1 MKKIDVLENELYGC
15 IYTIPRL
22 KNYDKIWSKISNDK
36 EILKEA
42 ITITR
47 DKFDENDT
55 VVAPTICYS
64 ILFDYEQVDK
74 EVYED
79 LVRSIYSN
87 RDIARI
93 VMDGASNGGNSFL
106 LMTLWNQNLKLTE
119 EQKAFAVDEAMNK
132 IGTVRYQNN
141 RDEYNKALKNKG
153 ISDKM
158 TINIPDTNI
167 PIGLETYYM
176 RINYLASLL
185 STTQAH
191 GTGEFDIRFWIL
203 RNPNW
208 SNLEKEKLVYD
219 FWYDEEDFKT
229 CLIEWESAII
239 NDPVNFKDS
248 EFLFETFDIYECT
261 YQMLLEFYKDKETA
275 DRLNK
280 AKKEG
285 KRIIAVGT
293 TSVRTL
299 ETVANNDG
307 TIRSE
312 HGNTSIFIYPP
323 YKFKFVDS
331 LITNFHL
338 PESTLLMLVS
348 SLMGKENME
357 KCYKIAVDNNY
368 RFFSFGDCMFIN

>member
-22 KNYDKIWSKISNDK
+22 KNYDKIWSKISSDK

-47 DKFDENDT
+47 DKFDERDT
-55 VVAPTICYS
+55 VVAPTICDS
-64 ILFDYEQVDK
+64 ILFNHEEVDRDIYET
-74 EVYED
+74 
-79 LVRSIYSN
+79 LVKAIYSN
-87 RDIARI
+87 RDIART

-176 RINYLASLL
+176 RINYLASVL
-185 STTQAH
+185 SRTQAH
-191 GTGEFDIRFWIL
+191 GKGEFDIRFWIL

-275 DRLNK
+275 DRIWDEIEFCKTMRKLREVSN
-280 AKKEG
+280 KKE
-285 KRIIAVGT
+285 
-293 TSVRTL
+293 
-299 ETVANNDG
+299 
-307 TIRSE
+307 
-312 HGNTSIFIYPP
+312 
-323 YKFKFVDS
+323 FV
-331 LITNFHL
+331 
-338 PESTLLMLVS
+338 PK
-348 SLMGKENME
+348 KEI
-357 KCYKIAVDNNY
+357 K
-368 RFFSFGDCMFIN
+368 

>member
-1 MKKIDVLENELYGC
+1 MKKIAVLENELYGC

-22 KNYDKIWSKISNDK
+22 KNYDKIWSKISSDK

-47 DKFDENDT
+47 DKFDERDT
-55 VVAPTICYS
+55 VVAPTICDS
-64 ILFDYEQVDK
+64 ILFNHEEVDRDIYET
-74 EVYED
+74 
-79 LVRSIYSN
+79 LVKAIYSN
-87 RDIARI
+87 RDIARTVI
-93 VMDGASNGGNSFL
+93 DGASNGGNSFL

-153 ISDKM
+153 INDKM

-191 GTGEFDIRFWIL
+191 GKGEFDIRFWIL
-203 RNPNW
+203 RNSNW
-208 SNLEKEKLVYD
+208 STSEKEKLVHD

-275 DRLNK
+275 DRIWDEIEFCKTMRKLREVSN
-280 AKKEG
+280 KKE
-285 KRIIAVGT
+285 
-293 TSVRTL
+293 
-299 ETVANNDG
+299 
-307 TIRSE
+307 
-312 HGNTSIFIYPP
+312 
-323 YKFKFVDS
+323 FV
-331 LITNFHL
+331 
-338 PESTLLMLVS
+338 PK
-348 SLMGKENME
+348 KEI
-357 KCYKIAVDNNY
+357 K
-368 RFFSFGDCMFIN
+368 

>member
-1 MKKIDVLENELYGC
+1 MKKIDALDNELYGC
-15 IYTIPRL
+15 VYGIPR
-22 KNYDKIWSKISNDK
+22 KGNYNDIWSKISSDK
-36 EILKEA
+36 EVLKEA
-42 ITITR
+42 IVITR
-47 DKFDENDT
+47 DKFDERDT
-55 VVAPTICYS
+55 VVAPTICDS
-64 ILFDYEQVDK
+64 ILFNHEEVDRDIYET
-74 EVYED
+74 
-79 LVRSIYSN
+79 LVKAIYSN
-87 RDIARI
+87 RDIART

-153 ISDKM
+153 INDKM

-191 GTGEFDIRFWIL
+191 GKGEFDIRFWIL

-208 SNLEKEKLVYD
+208 STNEKEKLVHD
-219 FWYDEEDFKT
+219 FWYDEEDFKS
-229 CLIEWESAII
+229 CLVEWESAII

-275 DRLNK
+275 DRIWDEIEFCKTMCKLREISN
-280 AKKEG
+280 KKE
-285 KRIIAVGT
+285 
-293 TSVRTL
+293 
-299 ETVANNDG
+299 
-307 TIRSE
+307 
-312 HGNTSIFIYPP
+312 
-323 YKFKFVDS
+323 FV
-331 LITNFHL
+331 
-338 PESTLLMLVS
+338 PK
-348 SLMGKENME
+348 KEI
-357 KCYKIAVDNNY
+357 K
-368 RFFSFGDCMFIN
+368 

>member
-22 KNYDKIWSKISNDK
+22 KNYDKIWSKISSDK

-47 DKFDENDT
+47 DKFDERDT
-55 VVAPTICYS
+55 VVAPTICDS
-64 ILFDYEQVDK
+64 ILFNHEEVDRDIYET
-74 EVYED
+74 
-79 LVRSIYSN
+79 LVKAIYSN
-87 RDIARI
+87 RDIART

-153 ISDKM
+153 INDKM

-191 GTGEFDIRFWIL
+191 GKGEFDIRFWIL
-203 RNPNW
+203 RSPNW
-208 SNLEKEKLVYD
+208 STSEKEKLVHD

-261 YQMLLEFYKDKETA
+261 YQTLLEFYKDKETA
-275 DRLNK
+275 DRIWDEIEFCKTMRKLREVSN
-280 AKKEG
+280 KKE
-285 KRIIAVGT
+285 
-293 TSVRTL
+293 
-299 ETVANNDG
+299 
-307 TIRSE
+307 
-312 HGNTSIFIYPP
+312 
-323 YKFKFVDS
+323 FV
-331 LITNFHL
+331 
-338 PESTLLMLVS
+338 PK
-348 SLMGKENME
+348 KEI
-357 KCYKIAVDNNY
+357 K
-368 RFFSFGDCMFIN
+368 

>member
-22 KNYDKIWSKISNDK
+22 KNYDKIWSKISSDK

-47 DKFDENDT
+47 DKFDERDT
-55 VVAPTICYS
+55 VVAPTICDS
-64 ILFDYEQVDK
+64 ILFNHEEVDRDIYET
-74 EVYED
+74 
-79 LVRSIYSN
+79 LVKAIYSN
-87 RDIARI
+87 RDIART

-153 ISDKM
+153 INDKM

-191 GTGEFDIRFWIL
+191 GKGEFDIRFWIL
-203 RNPNW
+203 RSPNW
-208 SNLEKEKLVYD
+208 STSEKEKLVHD

-275 DRLNK
+275 DRIWDEIEFCKTMRKLREVSN
-280 AKKEG
+280 KKE
-285 KRIIAVGT
+285 
-293 TSVRTL
+293 
-299 ETVANNDG
+299 
-307 TIRSE
+307 
-312 HGNTSIFIYPP
+312 
-323 YKFKFVDS
+323 FV
-331 LITNFHL
+331 
-338 PESTLLMLVS
+338 PK
-348 SLMGKENME
+348 KEI
-357 KCYKIAVDNNY
+357 K
-368 RFFSFGDCMFIN
+368 

>member
-22 KNYDKIWSKISNDK
+22 KNYDKIWSKISSDK

-74 EVYED
+74 EIYED

-208 SNLEKEKLVYD
+208 SNLEKEKLVHD

-229 CLIEWESAII
+229 CLIEWKSAII

-275 DRLNK
+275 DRIYDEIEFCKTMRKLRECSNRK
-280 AKKEG
+280 EFIPKKEI
-285 KRIIAVGT
+285 K
-293 TSVRTL
+293 
-299 ETVANNDG
+299 
-307 TIRSE
+307 
-312 HGNTSIFIYPP
+312 
-323 YKFKFVDS
+323 
-331 LITNFHL
+331 
-338 PESTLLMLVS
+338 
-348 SLMGKENME
+348 
-357 KCYKIAVDNNY
+357 
-368 RFFSFGDCMFIN
+368 

>member
-15 IYTIPRL
+15 IYTIPRF
-22 KNYDKIWSKISNDK
+22 KNYDKIWSKISSDK

-47 DKFDENDT
+47 DKFDERDT
-55 VVAPTICYS
+55 VVAPTICDS
-64 ILFDYEQVDK
+64 ILFNHEEVDRDIYET
-74 EVYED
+74 
-79 LVRSIYSN
+79 LVKAIYSN
-87 RDIARI
+87 RDIART

-153 ISDKM
+153 INDKM

-191 GTGEFDIRFWIL
+191 GKGEFDIRFWIL
-203 RNPNW
+203 RNSNW
-208 SNLEKEKLVYD
+208 STSEKEKLVHD

-275 DRLNK
+275 DRIWDEIEFCKTMRKLREVSN
-280 AKKEG
+280 KKE
-285 KRIIAVGT
+285 
-293 TSVRTL
+293 
-299 ETVANNDG
+299 
-307 TIRSE
+307 
-312 HGNTSIFIYPP
+312 
-323 YKFKFVDS
+323 FV
-331 LITNFHL
+331 
-338 PESTLLMLVS
+338 PK
-348 SLMGKENME
+348 KEI
-357 KCYKIAVDNNY
+357 K
-368 RFFSFGDCMFIN
+368 

>member
-22 KNYDKIWSKISNDK
+22 KNYDKIWSKISSDK

-42 ITITR
+42 IVITR
-47 DKFDENDT
+47 DKFDERDT
-55 VVAPTICYS
+55 VVAPTICDS
-64 ILFDYEQVDK
+64 ILFNHEEVDRDIYET
-74 EVYED
+74 
-79 LVRSIYSN
+79 LVKAIYSN
-87 RDIARI
+87 RDIART

-153 ISDKM
+153 INDKM

-191 GTGEFDIRFWIL
+191 GKGEFDIRFWIL
-203 RNPNW
+203 RNSNW
-208 SNLEKEKLVYD
+208 STSEKEKLVHD
-219 FWYDEEDFKT
+219 FWYDEEDFKS
-229 CLIEWESAII
+229 CLVEWESAII

-261 YQMLLEFYKDKETA
+261 YQTLLEFYKDKETA
-275 DRLNK
+275 DRIWDEIEFCKTMRKLREVSN
-280 AKKEG
+280 KKE
-285 KRIIAVGT
+285 
-293 TSVRTL
+293 
-299 ETVANNDG
+299 
-307 TIRSE
+307 
-312 HGNTSIFIYPP
+312 
-323 YKFKFVDS
+323 FV
-331 LITNFHL
+331 
-338 PESTLLMLVS
+338 PK
-348 SLMGKENME
+348 KEI
-357 KCYKIAVDNNY
+357 K
-368 RFFSFGDCMFIN
+368 

>member
-1 MKKIDVLENELYGC
+1 MKKIAVLENELYGC

-22 KNYDKIWSKISNDK
+22 KNYDKIWSKISSDK

-47 DKFDENDT
+47 DKFDERDT
-55 VVAPTICYS
+55 VVAPTICDS
-64 ILFDYEQVDK
+64 ILFNHEEVDRDIYET
-74 EVYED
+74 
-79 LVRSIYSN
+79 LVKAIYSN
-87 RDIARI
+87 RDIARTVI
-93 VMDGASNGGNSFL
+93 DGASNGGNSFL

-153 ISDKM
+153 INDKM

-191 GTGEFDIRFWIL
+191 GKGEFDIRFWIL
-203 RNPNW
+203 RSPNW
-208 SNLEKEKLVYD
+208 SINEKEKLVHD

-261 YQMLLEFYKDKETA
+261 YQMLLEFYNNKDIA
-275 DRLNK
+275 DRIWDEIEFCKTMRKLREVSN
-280 AKKEG
+280 KKE
-285 KRIIAVGT
+285 
-293 TSVRTL
+293 
-299 ETVANNDG
+299 
-307 TIRSE
+307 
-312 HGNTSIFIYPP
+312 
-323 YKFKFVDS
+323 FV
-331 LITNFHL
+331 
-338 PESTLLMLVS
+338 PK
-348 SLMGKENME
+348 KEI
-357 KCYKIAVDNNY
+357 K
-368 RFFSFGDCMFIN
+368 

>member
-22 KNYDKIWSKISNDK
+22 KNYDKIWSKISSDK

-47 DKFDENDT
+47 DKFDERDT
-55 VVAPTICYS
+55 VVAPTICDS
-64 ILFDYEQVDK
+64 ILFNHEEVDRDIYET
-74 EVYED
+74 
-79 LVRSIYSN
+79 LVKAIYSN
-87 RDIARI
+87 RDIART

-153 ISDKM
+153 INDKM

-191 GTGEFDIRFWIL
+191 GKGEFDIRFWIL
-203 RNPNW
+203 RNSNW
-208 SNLEKEKLVYD
+208 STSEKEKLVHD

-248 EFLFETFDIYECT
+248 DFLFETFDIYECT

-275 DRLNK
+275 DRIWDEIEFCKTMRKLREVSN
-280 AKKEG
+280 KKE
-285 KRIIAVGT
+285 
-293 TSVRTL
+293 
-299 ETVANNDG
+299 
-307 TIRSE
+307 
-312 HGNTSIFIYPP
+312 
-323 YKFKFVDS
+323 FV
-331 LITNFHL
+331 
-338 PESTLLMLVS
+338 PK
-348 SLMGKENME
+348 KEI
-357 KCYKIAVDNNY
+357 K
-368 RFFSFGDCMFIN
+368 

>member
-22 KNYDKIWSKISNDK
+22 KNYDKIWSKISSDK

-47 DKFDENDT
+47 DKFDERDT
-55 VVAPTICYS
+55 VVAPTICDS
-64 ILFDYEQVDK
+64 ILFNHEEVDRDIYET
-74 EVYED
+74 
-79 LVRSIYSN
+79 LVKAIYSN
-87 RDIARI
+87 RDIARTVI
-93 VMDGASNGGNSFL
+93 DGASNGGNSFL

-153 ISDKM
+153 INDKM

-191 GTGEFDIRFWIL
+191 GKGEFDIRFWIL
-203 RNPNW
+203 RSPNW
-208 SNLEKEKLVYD
+208 SNLEKEKLVHD

-229 CLIEWESAII
+229 CLVEWESAII

-275 DRLNK
+275 DRIWDEIEFCKTMRKLREVSN
-280 AKKEG
+280 KKE
-285 KRIIAVGT
+285 
-293 TSVRTL
+293 
-299 ETVANNDG
+299 
-307 TIRSE
+307 
-312 HGNTSIFIYPP
+312 
-323 YKFKFVDS
+323 FV
-331 LITNFHL
+331 
-338 PESTLLMLVS
+338 PK
-348 SLMGKENME
+348 KEI
-357 KCYKIAVDNNY
+357 K
-368 RFFSFGDCMFIN
+368 

>member
-22 KNYDKIWSKISNDK
+22 KNYDKIWSKISSDK

-47 DKFDENDT
+47 DKFDERDT
-55 VVAPTICYS
+55 VVAPTICDS
-64 ILFDYEQVDK
+64 ILFNHEEVDRDIYET
-74 EVYED
+74 
-79 LVRSIYSN
+79 LVKAIYSN
-87 RDIARI
+87 RDIART

-153 ISDKM
+153 INDKM

-191 GTGEFDIRFWIL
+191 GKGEFDIRFWIL
-203 RNPNW
+203 RNSNW
-208 SNLEKEKLVYD
+208 STSEKEKLVHD

-261 YQMLLEFYKDKETA
+261 YQMLLEFYNNKDIA
-275 DRLNK
+275 DRIWDEIEFCKTMRKLREVSN
-280 AKKEG
+280 KKE
-285 KRIIAVGT
+285 
-293 TSVRTL
+293 
-299 ETVANNDG
+299 
-307 TIRSE
+307 
-312 HGNTSIFIYPP
+312 
-323 YKFKFVDS
+323 FV
-331 LITNFHL
+331 
-338 PESTLLMLVS
+338 PK
-348 SLMGKENME
+348 KEI
-357 KCYKIAVDNNY
+357 K
-368 RFFSFGDCMFIN
+368 

>member
-22 KNYDKIWSKISNDK
+22 KNYDKIWSKISSDK

-47 DKFDENDT
+47 DKFDERDT
-55 VVAPTICYS
+55 VVAPTICDS
-64 ILFDYEQVDK
+64 ILFNHEEVDK
-74 EVYED
+74 EVYEA
-79 LVRSIYSN
+79 LVKAIYSN
-87 RDIARI
+87 RDIART

-153 ISDKM
+153 INDKM

-191 GTGEFDIRFWIL
+191 GKGEFDIRFWIL
-203 RNPNW
+203 RNSNW
-208 SNLEKEKLVYD
+208 STSEKEKLVHD

-275 DRLNK
+275 DRIWDEIEFCKTMRKLREVSN
-280 AKKEG
+280 KKE
-285 KRIIAVGT
+285 
-293 TSVRTL
+293 
-299 ETVANNDG
+299 
-307 TIRSE
+307 
-312 HGNTSIFIYPP
+312 
-323 YKFKFVDS
+323 FV
-331 LITNFHL
+331 
-338 PESTLLMLVS
+338 PK
-348 SLMGKENME
+348 KEI
-357 KCYKIAVDNNY
+357 K
-368 RFFSFGDCMFIN
+368 

>member
-22 KNYDKIWSKISNDK
+22 KNYDKIWSKISSDK

-74 EVYED
+74 EIYED

-141 RDEYNKALKNKG
+141 RDEYNKALK
-153 ISDKM
+153 I
-158 TINIPDTNI
+158 
-167 PIGLETYYM
+167 
-176 RINYLASLL
+176 
-185 STTQAH
+185 
-191 GTGEFDIRFWIL
+191 
-203 RNPNW
+203 
-208 SNLEKEKLVYD
+208 KE
-219 FWYDEEDFKT
+219 
-229 CLIEWESAII
+229 
-239 NDPVNFKDS
+239 
-248 EFLFETFDIYECT
+248 
-261 YQMLLEFYKDKETA
+261 
-275 DRLNK
+275 
-280 AKKEG
+280 
-285 KRIIAVGT
+285 
-293 TSVRTL
+293 
-299 ETVANNDG
+299 
-307 TIRSE
+307 
-312 HGNTSIFIYPP
+312 
-323 YKFKFVDS
+323 
-331 LITNFHL
+331 
-338 PESTLLMLVS
+338 
-348 SLMGKENME
+348 
-357 KCYKIAVDNNY
+357 
-368 RFFSFGDCMFIN
+368 

>member
-1 MKKIDVLENELYGC
+1 MKKIDALDNELYGC
-15 IYTIPRL
+15 VYGIPR
-22 KNYDKIWSKISNDK
+22 KGNYNDIWSKISSDK
-36 EILKEA
+36 EVLKEA
-42 ITITR
+42 IVITR
-47 DKFDENDT
+47 DKFDERDT
-55 VVAPTICYS
+55 VVAPTICDS
-64 ILFDYEQVDK
+64 ILFNHEEVDRDIYET
-74 EVYED
+74 
-79 LVRSIYSN
+79 LVKAIYSN
-87 RDIARI
+87 RDIART

-153 ISDKM
+153 INDKM

-191 GTGEFDIRFWIL
+191 GKGEFDIRFWIL

-208 SNLEKEKLVYD
+208 STNEKEKLVHD
-219 FWYDEEDFKT
+219 FWYDEEDFKS
-229 CLIEWESAII
+229 CLVEWESAII

-275 DRLNK
+275 DRIWDEIEFCKTMRKLREPSN
-280 AKKEG
+280 KKE
-285 KRIIAVGT
+285 
-293 TSVRTL
+293 
-299 ETVANNDG
+299 
-307 TIRSE
+307 
-312 HGNTSIFIYPP
+312 
-323 YKFKFVDS
+323 FV
-331 LITNFHL
+331 
-338 PESTLLMLVS
+338 PK
-348 SLMGKENME
+348 KEI
-357 KCYKIAVDNNY
+357 K
-368 RFFSFGDCMFIN
+368 

>member
-22 KNYDKIWSKISNDK
+22 KNYDKIWSKISSDK

-47 DKFDENDT
+47 DKFDERDT
-55 VVAPTICYS
+55 VVAPTICDS
-64 ILFDYEQVDK
+64 ILFNHEEVDRDIYET
-74 EVYED
+74 
-79 LVRSIYSN
+79 LVKAIYSN
-87 RDIARI
+87 RDIART

-153 ISDKM
+153 INDKM

-191 GTGEFDIRFWIL
+191 GKGEFDIRFWIL
-203 RNPNW
+203 RNSNW
-208 SNLEKEKLVYD
+208 STSEKEKLVHD
-219 FWYDEEDFKT
+219 FWYDEEDFKS

-261 YQMLLEFYKDKETA
+261 YQMLLEFYNNKDIA
-275 DRLNK
+275 DRIWDEIEFCKTMRKLREVSN
-280 AKKEG
+280 KKE
-285 KRIIAVGT
+285 
-293 TSVRTL
+293 
-299 ETVANNDG
+299 
-307 TIRSE
+307 
-312 HGNTSIFIYPP
+312 
-323 YKFKFVDS
+323 FV
-331 LITNFHL
+331 
-338 PESTLLMLVS
+338 PK
-348 SLMGKENME
+348 KEI
-357 KCYKIAVDNNY
+357 K
-368 RFFSFGDCMFIN
+368 

>member
-22 KNYDKIWSKISNDK
+22 KNYDKIWSKISSDK

-47 DKFDENDT
+47 DKFDERDT
-55 VVAPTICYS
+55 VVAPTICDS
-64 ILFDYEQVDK
+64 ILFNHEEVDRDIYET
-74 EVYED
+74 
-79 LVRSIYSN
+79 LVKAIYSN
-87 RDIARI
+87 RDIART

-153 ISDKM
+153 INDKM

-191 GTGEFDIRFWIL
+191 GKGEFDIRFWIL
-203 RNPNW
+203 RSPNW
-208 SNLEKEKLVYD
+208 SNLEKEKLVHD
-219 FWYDEEDFKT
+219 FWYDEEDFKA

-261 YQMLLEFYKDKETA
+261 YQMLLEFYNNKDIA
-275 DRLNK
+275 DRIWDEIEFCKTMRKLREVSN
-280 AKKEG
+280 KKE
-285 KRIIAVGT
+285 
-293 TSVRTL
+293 
-299 ETVANNDG
+299 
-307 TIRSE
+307 
-312 HGNTSIFIYPP
+312 
-323 YKFKFVDS
+323 FV
-331 LITNFHL
+331 
-338 PESTLLMLVS
+338 PK
-348 SLMGKENME
+348 KEI
-357 KCYKIAVDNNY
+357 K
-368 RFFSFGDCMFIN
+368 

>member
-22 KNYDKIWSKISNDK
+22 KNYDKIWSKISSDK

-47 DKFDENDT
+47 DKFDERDT
-55 VVAPTICYS
+55 VVAPTICDS
-64 ILFDYEQVDK
+64 ILFNHEEVDRDIYET
-74 EVYED
+74 
-79 LVRSIYSN
+79 LVKAIYSN
-87 RDIARI
+87 RDIART

-153 ISDKM
+153 INDKM

-191 GTGEFDIRFWIL
+191 GKGEFDIRFWIL
-203 RNPNW
+203 RSPNW
-208 SNLEKEKLVYD
+208 STSEKEKLVHD
-219 FWYDEEDFKT
+219 FWYDEEDFKS

-261 YQMLLEFYKDKETA
+261 YQMLLEFYNNKDIA
-275 DRLNK
+275 DRIWDEIEFCKTMRKLREVSN
-280 AKKEG
+280 KKE
-285 KRIIAVGT
+285 
-293 TSVRTL
+293 
-299 ETVANNDG
+299 
-307 TIRSE
+307 
-312 HGNTSIFIYPP
+312 
-323 YKFKFVDS
+323 FV
-331 LITNFHL
+331 
-338 PESTLLMLVS
+338 PK
-348 SLMGKENME
+348 KEI
-357 KCYKIAVDNNY
+357 K
-368 RFFSFGDCMFIN
+368 

>member
-22 KNYDKIWSKISNDK
+22 KNYNKIWSKISSDK

-47 DKFDENDT
+47 DKFDERDT
-55 VVAPTICYS
+55 VVAPTICDS
-64 ILFDYEQVDK
+64 ILFNHEEVDRDIYET
-74 EVYED
+74 
-79 LVRSIYSN
+79 LVKAIYSN
-87 RDIARI
+87 RDIART

-153 ISDKM
+153 INDKM

-191 GTGEFDIRFWIL
+191 GKGEFDIRFWIL
-203 RNPNW
+203 RNSNW
-208 SNLEKEKLVYD
+208 STSEKEKLVHD

-275 DRLNK
+275 DRIWDEIEFCKTMRKLREVSN
-280 AKKEG
+280 KKE
-285 KRIIAVGT
+285 
-293 TSVRTL
+293 
-299 ETVANNDG
+299 
-307 TIRSE
+307 
-312 HGNTSIFIYPP
+312 
-323 YKFKFVDS
+323 FV
-331 LITNFHL
+331 
-338 PESTLLMLVS
+338 PK
-348 SLMGKENME
+348 KEI
-357 KCYKIAVDNNY
+357 K
-368 RFFSFGDCMFIN
+368 

>member
-22 KNYDKIWSKISNDK
+22 KNYDKIWSKISSDK

-47 DKFDENDT
+47 DKFDERDT
-55 VVAPTICYS
+55 VVAPTICDS
-64 ILFDYEQVDK
+64 ILFNHEEVDRDIYET
-74 EVYED
+74 
-79 LVRSIYSN
+79 LVKAIYSN
-87 RDIARI
+87 RDIART

-119 EQKAFAVDEAMNK
+119 EQKAFAADEAMNK

-153 ISDKM
+153 INDKM

-191 GTGEFDIRFWIL
+191 GKGEFDIRFWIL
-203 RNPNW
+203 RNSNW
-208 SNLEKEKLVYD
+208 STSEKEKLVHD
-219 FWYDEEDFKT
+219 FWYDEEDFKS

-275 DRLNK
+275 DRIWDEIEFCKTMRKLREVSN
-280 AKKEG
+280 KKE
-285 KRIIAVGT
+285 
-293 TSVRTL
+293 
-299 ETVANNDG
+299 
-307 TIRSE
+307 
-312 HGNTSIFIYPP
+312 
-323 YKFKFVDS
+323 FV
-331 LITNFHL
+331 
-338 PESTLLMLVS
+338 PK
-348 SLMGKENME
+348 KEI
-357 KCYKIAVDNNY
+357 K
-368 RFFSFGDCMFIN
+368 

>member
-15 IYTIPRL
+15 IYTIPRF
-22 KNYDKIWSKISNDK
+22 KNYDKIWSKISSDK

-47 DKFDENDT
+47 DKFDERDT
-55 VVAPTICYS
+55 VVAPTICDS
-64 ILFDYEQVDK
+64 ILFNHEEVDRDIYET
-74 EVYED
+74 
-79 LVRSIYSN
+79 LVKAIYSN
-87 RDIARI
+87 RDIART

-176 RINYLASLL
+176 RINYLASVL
-185 STTQAH
+185 SRTQAH
-191 GTGEFDIRFWIL
+191 GKGEFDIRFWIL

-275 DRLNK
+275 DRIWDEIEFCKTMRKLREVSN
-280 AKKEG
+280 KKE
-285 KRIIAVGT
+285 
-293 TSVRTL
+293 
-299 ETVANNDG
+299 
-307 TIRSE
+307 
-312 HGNTSIFIYPP
+312 
-323 YKFKFVDS
+323 FV
-331 LITNFHL
+331 
-338 PESTLLMLVS
+338 PK
-348 SLMGKENME
+348 KEI
-357 KCYKIAVDNNY
+357 K
-368 RFFSFGDCMFIN
+368 

>member
-22 KNYDKIWSKISNDK
+22 KNYDKIWSKISSDK

-141 RDEYNKALKNKG
+141 REEYNKALKNKG

-229 CLIEWESAII
+229 CLIEWKSAII
-239 NDPVNFKDS
+239 NEPVNFKDS

-275 DRLNK
+275 DRIYDEIEFCKTMRKLRERSNRK
-280 AKKEG
+280 EFIPKKEI
-285 KRIIAVGT
+285 K
-293 TSVRTL
+293 
-299 ETVANNDG
+299 
-307 TIRSE
+307 
-312 HGNTSIFIYPP
+312 
-323 YKFKFVDS
+323 
-331 LITNFHL
+331 
-338 PESTLLMLVS
+338 
-348 SLMGKENME
+348 
-357 KCYKIAVDNNY
+357 
-368 RFFSFGDCMFIN
+368 

>member
-22 KNYDKIWSKISNDK
+22 KNYDKIWSKISSDK

-47 DKFDENDT
+47 DKFDERDT
-55 VVAPTICYS
+55 VVAPTICDS
-64 ILFDYEQVDK
+64 ILFNHEEVDRDIYET
-74 EVYED
+74 
-79 LVRSIYSN
+79 LVKAIYSN
-87 RDIARI
+87 RDIARTVI
-93 VMDGASNGGNSFL
+93 DGASNGGNSFL

-153 ISDKM
+153 INDKM

-191 GTGEFDIRFWIL
+191 GKGEFDIRFWIL
-203 RNPNW
+203 RNSNW
-208 SNLEKEKLVYD
+208 STSEKEKLVHD

-261 YQMLLEFYKDKETA
+261 YQMLLEFYNNKDIA
-275 DRLNK
+275 DRIWDEIEFCKTMRKLREVSN
-280 AKKEG
+280 KKE
-285 KRIIAVGT
+285 
-293 TSVRTL
+293 
-299 ETVANNDG
+299 
-307 TIRSE
+307 
-312 HGNTSIFIYPP
+312 
-323 YKFKFVDS
+323 FV
-331 LITNFHL
+331 
-338 PESTLLMLVS
+338 PK
-348 SLMGKENME
+348 KEI
-357 KCYKIAVDNNY
+357 K
-368 RFFSFGDCMFIN
+368 

>member
-22 KNYDKIWSKISNDK
+22 KNYDKIWSKISSDK

-47 DKFDENDT
+47 DKFDERDT
-55 VVAPTICYS
+55 VVAPTICDS
-64 ILFDYEQVDK
+64 ILFNHEEVDRDIYET
-74 EVYED
+74 
-79 LVRSIYSN
+79 LVKAIYSN
-87 RDIARI
+87 RDIART

-153 ISDKM
+153 INDKM

-191 GTGEFDIRFWIL
+191 GKGEFDIRFWIL
-203 RNPNW
+203 RNSNW
-208 SNLEKEKLVYD
+208 STSEKEKLVHD

-248 EFLFETFDIYECT
+248 DFLFETFDIYECT
-261 YQMLLEFYKDKETA
+261 YQMLLEFYNNKDIA
-275 DRLNK
+275 DRIWDEIEFCKTMRKLREVSN
-280 AKKEG
+280 KKE
-285 KRIIAVGT
+285 
-293 TSVRTL
+293 
-299 ETVANNDG
+299 
-307 TIRSE
+307 
-312 HGNTSIFIYPP
+312 
-323 YKFKFVDS
+323 FV
-331 LITNFHL
+331 
-338 PESTLLMLVS
+338 PK
-348 SLMGKENME
+348 KEI
-357 KCYKIAVDNNY
+357 K
-368 RFFSFGDCMFIN
+368 

>member
-22 KNYDKIWSKISNDK
+22 KNYDKIWSKISSDK

-47 DKFDENDT
+47 DKFDERDT
-55 VVAPTICYS
+55 VVAPTICDS
-64 ILFDYEQVDK
+64 ILFNHEEVDRDIYET
-74 EVYED
+74 
-79 LVRSIYSN
+79 LVKAIYSN
-87 RDIARI
+87 RDIART

-153 ISDKM
+153 INDKM

-191 GTGEFDIRFWIL
+191 GKGEFDIRFWIL
-203 RNPNW
+203 RNSNW
-208 SNLEKEKLVYD
+208 STSEKEKLVHD

-248 EFLFETFDIYECT
+248 DFLFETFDIYECT
-261 YQMLLEFYKDKETA
+261 YQTLLEFYKDKETA
-275 DRLNK
+275 NRIWDEIEFCKTMRKLREVSN
-280 AKKEG
+280 KKE
-285 KRIIAVGT
+285 
-293 TSVRTL
+293 
-299 ETVANNDG
+299 
-307 TIRSE
+307 
-312 HGNTSIFIYPP
+312 
-323 YKFKFVDS
+323 FV
-331 LITNFHL
+331 
-338 PESTLLMLVS
+338 PK
-348 SLMGKENME
+348 KEI
-357 KCYKIAVDNNY
+357 K
-368 RFFSFGDCMFIN
+368 

>member
-22 KNYDKIWSKISNDK
+22 KNYDKIWSKISSDK

-47 DKFDENDT
+47 DKFDERDT
-55 VVAPTICYS
+55 VVAPTICDS
-64 ILFDYEQVDK
+64 ILFNHEEVDRDIYET
-74 EVYED
+74 
-79 LVRSIYSN
+79 LVKAIYSN
-87 RDIARI
+87 RDIARTVI
-93 VMDGASNGGNSFL
+93 DGASNGGNSFL

-153 ISDKM
+153 INDKM

-191 GTGEFDIRFWIL
+191 GKGEFDIRFWIL
-203 RNPNW
+203 RSPNW
-208 SNLEKEKLVYD
+208 SINEKEKLVHD

-261 YQMLLEFYKDKETA
+261 YQMLLEFYNNKDIA
-275 DRLNK
+275 DRIWDEIEFCKTMRKLREVSN
-280 AKKEG
+280 KKE
-285 KRIIAVGT
+285 
-293 TSVRTL
+293 
-299 ETVANNDG
+299 
-307 TIRSE
+307 
-312 HGNTSIFIYPP
+312 
-323 YKFKFVDS
+323 FV
-331 LITNFHL
+331 
-338 PESTLLMLVS
+338 PK
-348 SLMGKENME
+348 KEI
-357 KCYKIAVDNNY
+357 K
-368 RFFSFGDCMFIN
+368 

>member
-1 MKKIDVLENELYGC
+1 MKKIDALDNELYGC
-15 IYTIPRL
+15 VYGVPR
-22 KNYDKIWSKISNDK
+22 KGNYNDIWFKISSDK
-36 EILKEA
+36 GVLKEA
-42 ITITR
+42 IVITR
-47 DKFDENDT
+47 DKFDERDT
-55 VVAPTICYS
+55 VVAPTICDS
-64 ILFDYEQVDK
+64 ILFNHEEVDRDIYET
-74 EVYED
+74 
-79 LVRSIYSN
+79 LVKAIYSN
-87 RDIARI
+87 RDIART

-153 ISDKM
+153 INDKM

-191 GTGEFDIRFWIL
+191 GKGEFDIRFWIL

-208 SNLEKEKLVYD
+208 STNEKEKLVHD
-219 FWYDEEDFKT
+219 FWHYEEDFKS
-229 CLIEWESAII
+229 CLVEWESAII

-275 DRLNK
+275 DRIWDEIEFCKTMRKLREPSN
-280 AKKEG
+280 KKE
-285 KRIIAVGT
+285 
-293 TSVRTL
+293 
-299 ETVANNDG
+299 
-307 TIRSE
+307 
-312 HGNTSIFIYPP
+312 
-323 YKFKFVDS
+323 FV
-331 LITNFHL
+331 
-338 PESTLLMLVS
+338 PK
-348 SLMGKENME
+348 KEI
-357 KCYKIAVDNNY
+357 K
-368 RFFSFGDCMFIN
+368 

>member
-22 KNYDKIWSKISNDK
+22 KNYDKIWSKISSDK

-47 DKFDENDT
+47 DKFDERDT
-55 VVAPTICYS
+55 VVAPTICDS
-64 ILFDYEQVDK
+64 ILFNHEEVDRDIYET
-74 EVYED
+74 
-79 LVRSIYSN
+79 LVKAIYSN
-87 RDIARI
+87 RDIART

-153 ISDKM
+153 INDKM

-191 GTGEFDIRFWIL
+191 GKGEFDIRFWIL
-203 RNPNW
+203 RNSNW
-208 SNLEKEKLVYD
+208 STSEKEKLVHD
-219 FWYDEEDFKT
+219 FWYDEEDFKS
-229 CLIEWESAII
+229 CLVEWESAII

-248 EFLFETFDIYECT
+248 DFLFETFDIYECT
-261 YQMLLEFYKDKETA
+261 YQMLLEFYNNKDIA
-275 DRLNK
+275 DRIWDEIEFCKTMRKLREVSN
-280 AKKEG
+280 KKE
-285 KRIIAVGT
+285 
-293 TSVRTL
+293 
-299 ETVANNDG
+299 
-307 TIRSE
+307 
-312 HGNTSIFIYPP
+312 
-323 YKFKFVDS
+323 FV
-331 LITNFHL
+331 
-338 PESTLLMLVS
+338 PK
-348 SLMGKENME
+348 KEI
-357 KCYKIAVDNNY
+357 K
-368 RFFSFGDCMFIN
+368 

>member
-1 MKKIDVLENELYGC
+1 MKKIDALDNELYGC
-15 IYTIPRL
+15 VYGIPR
-22 KNYDKIWSKISNDK
+22 KGNYNDIWFKISSDK
-36 EILKEA
+36 EVLKEA
-42 ITITR
+42 IVITR
-47 DKFDENDT
+47 DKFDERDT
-55 VVAPTICYS
+55 VVAPTICDS
-64 ILFDYEQVDK
+64 ILFNHEEVDRDIYET
-74 EVYED
+74 
-79 LVRSIYSN
+79 LVKAIYSN
-87 RDIARI
+87 RDIART

-153 ISDKM
+153 INDKM

-191 GTGEFDIRFWIL
+191 GKGEFDIRFWIL

-208 SNLEKEKLVYD
+208 STNEKEKLVHD
-219 FWYDEEDFKT
+219 FWYDEEDFKS
-229 CLIEWESAII
+229 CLVEWESAII

-275 DRLNK
+275 DRIWDEIEFCKTMCKLREPSNRK
-280 AKKEG
+280 EFIPKKEI
-285 KRIIAVGT
+285 K
-293 TSVRTL
+293 
-299 ETVANNDG
+299 
-307 TIRSE
+307 
-312 HGNTSIFIYPP
+312 
-323 YKFKFVDS
+323 
-331 LITNFHL
+331 
-338 PESTLLMLVS
+338 
-348 SLMGKENME
+348 
-357 KCYKIAVDNNY
+357 
-368 RFFSFGDCMFIN
+368 

>member
-22 KNYDKIWSKISNDK
+22 KNYDKIWSKISSDK

-47 DKFDENDT
+47 DKFDERDT
-55 VVAPTICYS
+55 VIAPTICDS
-64 ILFDYEQVDK
+64 ILFNHEEVDRDIYET
-74 EVYED
+74 
-79 LVRSIYSN
+79 LVKAIYSN
-87 RDIARI
+87 RDIART

-153 ISDKM
+153 INDKM

-191 GTGEFDIRFWIL
+191 GKGEFDIRFWIL
-203 RNPNW
+203 RSPNW
-208 SNLEKEKLVYD
+208 SNLEKEKLVHD

-275 DRLNK
+275 DRIWDEIEFCKTMRKLREVSN
-280 AKKEG
+280 KKE
-285 KRIIAVGT
+285 
-293 TSVRTL
+293 
-299 ETVANNDG
+299 
-307 TIRSE
+307 
-312 HGNTSIFIYPP
+312 
-323 YKFKFVDS
+323 FV
-331 LITNFHL
+331 
-338 PESTLLMLVS
+338 PK
-348 SLMGKENME
+348 KEI
-357 KCYKIAVDNNY
+357 K
-368 RFFSFGDCMFIN
+368 

>member
-1 MKKIDVLENELYGC
+1 MKKIDALENELYGC

-22 KNYDKIWSKISNDK
+22 KNYDKIWSKISSDK

-74 EVYED
+74 EIYED

-275 DRLNK
+275 DRIYDEIEFCKTMRKLRERSNRK
-280 AKKEG
+280 EFIPKKEI
-285 KRIIAVGT
+285 K
-293 TSVRTL
+293 
-299 ETVANNDG
+299 
-307 TIRSE
+307 
-312 HGNTSIFIYPP
+312 
-323 YKFKFVDS
+323 
-331 LITNFHL
+331 
-338 PESTLLMLVS
+338 
-348 SLMGKENME
+348 
-357 KCYKIAVDNNY
+357 
-368 RFFSFGDCMFIN
+368 